1 MMILTEQP
9 RYEFYPD
16 IADNL
21 SLPEAERLSVEII
34 RPTGYQRSE
43 FTSVEV
49 TREYYPDDQP
59 VSADGKEREVKKL
72 KKVSVNTRFNADY
85 ILRNCVGKIRNLTV
99 ESEGKDGRKTS
110 REITDG
116 TGLAECRAYG
126 IEKIV
131 SEICAEVQSDR
142 MTDSQKKISA

>member
-1 MMILTEQP
+1 MILTEIP

-16 IADNL
+16 IGDNL
-21 SLPEAERLSVEII
+21 SLPESERLAVEII

-59 VSADGKEREVKKL
+59 ISEDGKVREVKKL
-72 KKVSVNTRFNADY
+72 KRTTAQTRFNADY

-99 ESEGKDGRKTS
+99 EQEDKDGKKTAH
-110 REITDG
+110 EITDG
-116 TGLAECRAYG
+116 TALAECRAFG
-126 IEKIV
+126 IEGIV
-131 SEICAEVQSDR
+131 SAVCLEVQKDELS
-142 MTDSQKKISA
+142 DSQKKILG

>member
-1 MMILTEQP
+1 MILTEEP

-16 IADNL
+16 IAENL

-72 KKVSVNTRFNADY
+72 KRTSAQTRFNADY

-99 ESEGKDGRKTS
+99 ESLDKDGKKES
-110 REITDG
+110 REITNG
-116 TGLAECRAYG
+116 TELAECRAYG
-126 IEKIV
+126 VEKIV
-131 SEICAEVQSDR
+131 TAICVEVQSDT

>member
-1 MMILTEQP
+1 MILTEEP

-16 IADNL
+16 IENNL
-21 SLPEAERLSVEII
+21 TLPESERLSVEII

-59 VSADGKEREVKKL
+59 LDGDGNERKVRKL
-72 KKVSVNTRFNADY
+72 KRTSAQTRFNADY

-99 ESEGKDGRKTS
+99 ETAGKDGKKTT
-110 REITDG
+110 RDITDG
-116 TGLAECRAYG
+116 TMLAECRAYG
-126 IEKIV
+126 VEKIV
-131 SEICAEVQSDR
+131 SAICVEVQSDT
-142 MTDSQKKISA
+142 MTESQKKISA

>member
-1 MMILTEQP
+1 MILTEEP

-21 SLPEAERLSVEII
+21 SLPESERLSVEII

-49 TREYYPDDQP
+49 TREYYPEDLP
-59 VSADGKEREVKKL
+59 VDENGNERKVKKL
-72 KKVSVNTRFNADY
+72 KKTSAQTRFNADY

-99 ESEGKDGRKTS
+99 ETPGKDGKKLT
-110 REITDG
+110 REITNG
-116 TGLAECRAYG
+116 TELAECRAYG
-126 IEKIV
+126 VEKIV
-131 SEICAEVQSDR
+131 TAICVEVQSDT
-142 MTDSQKKISA
+142 MTESQKKISV